1 MQSFPR
7 ARARA
12 LGLGLGLGVG
22 KGGRRGAYGRGGGAR
37 GWRWWGRRAGR
48 VGCCCIRCGAGAG
61 GGEDGGVGGGSG
73 EAAGRQLPCEGA
85 GARGFSDDACRRG
98 AEAQSGGAPLG
109 RVGERR
115 TCCCRGTWA
124 GWRRTRRQAGDAISA
139 ARLLALTAQAQGELG
154 RALAAERD
162 AGERLPTLSLDAD
175 LSFAGPRQ
183 RAEFA
188 RALEAAVTAV
198 IAAHAGSPVD
208 AGESTEGTGE
218 PTRYRLL
225 VGVYPVAGAA
235 REAEGTGAQGEEGT
249 ERRGRDGRGS

>member
-1 MQSFPR
+1 MGEGGSAGVEVVGEAGR
-7 ARARA
+7 ASRLLVHPLRVRVLEAARTEGSA
-12 LGLGLGLGVG
+12 ADLARRLGV
-22 KGGRRGAYGRGGGAR
+22 AR
-37 GWRWWGRRAGR
+37 QKVNYHVRELERAGFLT
-48 VGCCCIRCGAGAG
+48 C
-61 GGEDGGVGGGSG
+61 
-73 EAAGRQLPCEGA
+73 
-85 GARGFSDDACRRG
+85 
-98 AEAQSGGAPLG
+98 
-109 RVGERR
+109 VGEGRKRNLVERR
-115 TCCCRGTWA
+115 WVA
-124 GWRRTRRQAGDAISA
+124 SARTYVLLPQVLGPVAADASSTGDAISA